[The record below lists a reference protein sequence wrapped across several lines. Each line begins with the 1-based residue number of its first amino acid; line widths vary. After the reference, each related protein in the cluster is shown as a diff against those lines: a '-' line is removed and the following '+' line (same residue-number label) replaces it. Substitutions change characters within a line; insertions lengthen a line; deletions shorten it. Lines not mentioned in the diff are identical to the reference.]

1 MTAPRLPKQQNF
13 VIIPAMKGLS
23 VLLALVWPFCLAQNA
38 PPTVAQAPPT
48 VTTAAEFPDL
58 AVAGHAV
65 TTSASRQ
72 FRISGAEPNLRSSI
86 AFLAENIKADFL
98 ELGQEKDQWKVPIS
112 LMLHGKQGD
121 PIPRR
126 TLVIDLQW
134 GEDGFKLNLHAHLA
148 QGIDTIRLRSAILAA
163 LVYEKSLR
171 TITPGPLEERL
182 LVRPWLVEGLSEMI
196 EWRRGNSDRRL
207 YQSVFQAGGLFDLE
221 EMLDLSQKEF
231 DESDGALR
239 TAFRVSACGLLMALL
254 EQPSGVTGFHAFLNE
269 AAQFGGDM
277 PVLLRKHFPGLN
289 LSKKSLEKWWTLQMA
304 NQSRNS
310 LTEVMSIRETEMA
323 LTEALKLRF
332 RDEQGIPRDRE
343 LISWQELSSLDE
355 GAKMLAIRHAEESL
369 VRLSYRCFPS
379 YRKLLL
385 DYQALLQT
393 MVKAKP
399 KIDIASRL
407 RELEET
413 RLLMSQ
419 RGKRAIDYLDWFEI
433 TRARE
438 TSGLFDDYIKLKQRL
453 DQGLLQHEDHLSRY
467 LDRADR
473 LYQR

>member
-1 MTAPRLPKQQNF
+1 MMTSMRC
-13 VIIPAMKGLS
+13 MR
-23 VLLALVWPFCLAQNA
+23 VLLAFASSCCLAQDATPAA
-38 PPTVAQAPPT
+38 PAVAP
-48 VTTAAEFPDL
+48 VVEFPDL
-58 AVAGHAV
+58 AVAGQDI
-65 TTSASRQ
+65 TTSSSRQ
-72 FRISGAEPNLRSSI
+72 FRISGAEPKLRSSM
-86 AFLAENIKADFL
+86 AFLAENVKADFL
-98 ELGQEKDQWKVPIS
+98 ALGQEKDQWKVPIS

-126 TLVIDLQW
+126 SIVIDLQW
-134 GEDGFKLNLHAHLA
+134 GEDGFKMNVHAHLA
-148 QGIDTIRLRSAILAA
+148 QGIDQARLRSSILAA

-171 TITPGPLEERL
+171 TIPPGPLEERL

-221 EMLDLSQKEF
+221 EMLDMSQKEF
-231 DESDGALR
+231 DESDSALR

-254 EQPSGVTGFHAFLNE
+254 EQPSGTTAFHAFLNE

-310 LTEVMSIRETEMA
+310 LTEVMTIQETEIA

-332 RDEQGIPRDRE
+332 RDEQGIPRNRD
-343 LISWQELSSLDE
+343 LSSWQELAALDD
-355 GAKMLAIRHAEESL
+355 GAKMVSIRHAEESL

-379 YRKLLL
+379 YRKLLV
-385 DYQALLQT
+385 DYQTLLQA
-393 MVKAKP
+393 MVKPKP
-399 KIDIASRL
+399 KIDIAARL

-467 LDRADR
+467 LNRADQ
-473 LYQR
+473 LYRR